1 MGQVFNKASE
11 KNRRRAL
18 RQHMPEA
25 EVILWSKLKGR
36 QCAGQKFRRQYSIGP
51 YIVDFY
57 CAEKKLAVEVDGV
70 SHCLMEDEK
79 KDLVRQ
85 KWIEQFGITVLR
97 VTNDDVRKN
106 LSGVLIAIQE
116 SLENSFPCQL

>member
-1 MGQVFNKASE
+1 MGQIFNNASE

-18 RQHMPEA
+18 RQHMPET
-25 EVILWSKLKGR
+25 EIILWSKLKGR
-36 QCAGQKFRRQYSIGP
+36 QCAGYKFRRQYSIGP

-79 KDLVRQ
+79 TDAARQ
-85 KWIEQFGITVLR
+85 EWIEQFGIRFLR
-97 VTNDDVRKN
+97 VTNDDVRNN
-106 LSGVLIAIQE
+106 LSSVLTAIEE
-116 SLENSFPCQL
+116 SLYGE